1 MPGTKMTT
9 LALTAAIASGVQ
21 ITYGDQIRLE
31 PCKYEAAR
39 SDGNNYYFTVKGV
52 PMAYFSSYWACNM
65 HRNHDCG
72 HNLGYNSK
80 YYCE

>member
-21 ITYGDQIRLE
+21 ITYGDKIRLE
-31 PCKYEAAR
+31 PCKYDAEEGGR
-39 SDGNNYYFTVKGV
+39 YYYSVKGV
-52 PMAYFSSYWACNM
+52 PMVYYSSYAWCNM
-65 HRNHDCG
+65 YRNYECG
-72 HNLGYNSK
+72 NNLVPNSK